1 MNLVSVCSL
10 AYTSAPPANLGLY
23 IQNEGKKNQQ
33 TNWGLSMKYFVWLEE
48 MLVIKL
54 EHPGFW

>member
-1 MNLVSVCSL
+1 MNVVSVCSL

-33 TNWGLSMKYFVWLEE
+33 TNWGLSMKYFLC
-48 MLVIKL
+48 LV
-54 EHPGFW
+54 ERDASN